1 MNWILFGLIL
11 SSIMTF
17 LHILMVCMKLIVI
30 AIKDLPLIKENQPS
44 FIGTY
49 VSMIIT
55 ALFASLL

>member
-1 MNWILFGLIL
+1 MDWILFGLVL

-30 AIKDLPLIKENQPS
+30 AIKDLPLIKENQPN

-49 VSMIIT
+49 VSMVIT
-55 ALFASLL
+55 AIFASLL